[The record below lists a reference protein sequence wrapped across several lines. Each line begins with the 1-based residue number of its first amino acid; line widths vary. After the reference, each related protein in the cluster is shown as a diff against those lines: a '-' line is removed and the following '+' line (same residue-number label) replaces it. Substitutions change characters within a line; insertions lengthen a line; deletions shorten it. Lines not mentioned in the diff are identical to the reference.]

1 MFIVSQIHS
10 GILGGWVGTGMTFV
24 TGWFAGGYY
33 HSRSTRNKLSVKFKK
48 EQKELYQQYYNDVY
62 ALQQQNNELINALE
76 QYIAATQGTGQPNKS
91 TLTGQQRR
99 VK

>member
-1 MFIVSQIHS
+1 MKNS
-10 GILGGWVGTGMTFV
+10 GIMGGWIGTGMTFV

-62 ALQQQNNELINALE
+62 ALQQQNNELITALE
-76 QYIAATQGTGQPNKS
+76 QYIAATQGTGQPTKS
-91 TLTGQQRR
+91 SSTASGQQRR

>member
-1 MFIVSQIHS
+1 M
-10 GILGGWVGTGMTFV
+10 

-33 HSRSTRNKLSVKFKK
+33 HSRSTKNKLNVNFKK

-76 QYIAATQGTGQPNKS
+76 QYIAATQGQPTKS
-91 TLTGQQRR
+91 SSSATTASGQRR

>member
-1 MFIVSQIHS
+1 
-10 GILGGWVGTGMTFV
+10 LGGWIGTGMTFV

-33 HSRSTRNKLSVKFKK
+33 HSRSTRNKLSIKFKK

-76 QYIAATQGTGQPNKS
+76 QYIAATQGGGTTATGQPTNKYTSS
-91 TLTGQQRR
+91 TSGQQRR